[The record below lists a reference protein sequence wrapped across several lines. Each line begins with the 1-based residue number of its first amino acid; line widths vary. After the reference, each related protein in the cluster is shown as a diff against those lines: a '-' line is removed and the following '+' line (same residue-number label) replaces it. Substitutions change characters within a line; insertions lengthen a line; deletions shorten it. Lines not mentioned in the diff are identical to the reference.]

1 MKKTKKGFVST
12 IVGISI
18 SLINA
23 IIQFLLIYW
32 VLRTYGTE
40 FNGFIR
46 LTSAFS
52 IVGGTTEGA
61 LGVST
66 VILLIKPLA
75 NRDFI
80 TANEIYSTAKTR
92 YRKGI
97 LTKFILLTLIAFL
110 YPLEIMIAPTLLNGQ
125 AKPIFEMGLFSDG
138 HNFLNIPFYQLIII
152 VFFFGIKNIIS
163 SSVFGVYE
171 NVIQADQQNGL
182 RRVIIL
188 FSDVLIYGIIFALLH
203 IRIGDEPL
211 NPTIV
216 FSILL
221 LYALVRGAFIMLYV
235 KRNYKWLKYYRE
247 FNNFQLRKT
256 TGRMFWSS
264 IGQAILFNLDIVI
277 VMITLGAYGLRT
289 SSMLSLYLIVGLNTR
304 LIMTNFITSFREY
317 FVSVLVRNGRLEW
330 KDYCNYELYMYA
342 VAAFTFVI
350 MALISPY
357 LVNALYGDLVQTEL
371 NRLIDNQELIKNSGG
386 ISPNLNIMALQNA
399 KEFIFQKPLFS
410 FLYATT
416 TALILIIQ
424 GHYTLI
430 QAKGRVEQVS
440 KWIDIAAG
448 LFVGMSVIMILIF
461 SVPQVDNMFIVNSL
475 ISYYIIKVVFMLGI
489 VIFLWFYNFL
499 KGTYNSNSHYTFL
512 NLLVFLIPIVLSV
525 LASIFILEP
534 LYPVAYIT
542 QDGTL
547 VSTFS
552 DWKSLILY
560 LLVLIPSSFL
570 TVTLIALS
578 IRPKVAV
585 SLILM
590 LPLVKQIVSKSQ
602 KNSRYKRLRAEN
614 IDLDY
619 FNSDEDLNYAFVSL
633 YRNNVEFSI
642 NTVINIDDVFKPKI
656 YKIKNKNSPKKLKS
670 KE

>member
-46 LTSAFS
+46 LASAFS

-97 LTKFILLTLIAFL
+97 LTKIILLSLIAVL
-110 YPLEIMIAPTLLNGQ
+110 YPLEIMIAPSLLNGQ
-125 AKPIFEMGLFSDG
+125 EKPVFEMALFLDG
-138 HNFLNIPFYQLIII
+138 QNFLNIPLYQLIII

-171 NVIQADQQNGL
+171 NIIQADQQNGL

-188 FSDVLIYGIIFALLH
+188 FSDVLIYGIIFALLN
-203 IRIGDEPL
+203 IRINDDPL

-330 KDYCNYELYMYA
+330 KDYCNYELYIYA

-357 LVNALYGDLVQTEL
+357 LVNTLYGDLVQTEL
-371 NRLIDNQELIKNSGG
+371 DKLIDTQQTLKDSGG

-440 KWIDIAAG
+440 KLIDIAAG
-448 LFVGMSVIMILIF
+448 LFVGISVVMILVF
-461 SVPQVDNMFIVNSL
+461 SIPQVDNMFIVNAL
-475 ISYYIIKVVFMLGI
+475 ISYYIVKVVFMFAI

-512 NLLVFLIPIVLSV
+512 NLLVLLIPIVLSI

-534 LYPVAYIT
+534 LYPVAYTT

-547 VSTFS
+547 VSTFGE
-552 DWKSLILY
+552 WKSLILY
-560 LLVLIPSSFL
+560 LLALIPTSFF

-590 LPLVKQIVSKSQ
+590 LPVVKQIVSKSQ
-602 KNSRYKRLRAEN
+602 KTSRYKRLRAEN

-656 YKIKNKNSPKKLKS
+656 YKIKNKDNTEKKK
-670 KE
+670 K